1 MYEISKCLLIF
12 VKVKSGKIL
21 RIHKQG
27 QLRLELFIWTHKTK
41 SEQLH
46 LGKFVSFFKVFLNE
60 MTRIDIVERHA
71 QILFHLIKYLSR
83 NIRVQA
89 EKFTTEVR
97 VALLINLFRD
107 LDEFVLWEAPLFE
120 LFQLNELF

>member
-1 MYEISKCLLIF
+1 
-12 VKVKSGKIL
+12 
-21 RIHKQG
+21 
-27 QLRLELFIWTHKTK
+27 
-41 SEQLH
+41 
-46 LGKFVSFFKVFLNE
+46 